1 MHSKILLILFLFTA
15 ILFAE
20 DSEEK
25 IFSFEDETY
34 HSTELSDLLQN
45 IKKNPINVNIADE
58 KELALIPWLSERD
71 IQKIILYRNSHK
83 ISKLEDLS
91 EIGIDAVTINELED
105 YITFRSALDLKLKQT
120 SRLEYHQPKK
130 YLPSTAKYFQKTI
143 LTINNIVIFY
153 QVIIV
158 FDC

>member
-1 MHSKILLILFLFTA
+1 MRSKIIFILFLLTA

-58 KELALIPWLSERD
+58 KEFALIPWLSEKD

-83 ISKLEDLS
+83 IL
-91 EIGIDAVTINELED
+91 N
-105 YITFRSALDLKLKQT
+105 LD
-120 SRLEYHQPKK
+120 EYPK
-130 YLPSTAKYFQKTI
+130 
-143 LTINNIVIFY
+143 
-153 QVIIV
+153 
-158 FDC
+158 